1 MERELWRSGR
11 EVGTLTRG
19 CGGLWESGSEP
30 DPDGRKEEGQ
40 EDLPW
45 ARGDTAGKAQERWAG
60 AGAGQAVA
68 GSVWEESLCRYFCI
82 VQIPYVCDER
92 HSFPNAF

>member
-1 MERELWRSGR
+1 M
-11 EVGTLTRG
+11 GTLTGG
-19 CGGLWESGSEP
+19 CGGLGESGSEP

-45 ARGDTAGKAQERWAG
+45 VRGDTAGKAQERRAG
-60 AGAGQAVA
+60 AGGCAAGAGQAVA

-82 VQIPYVCDER
+82 VRIPYVCDER
-92 HSFPNAF
+92 RSFPNAF